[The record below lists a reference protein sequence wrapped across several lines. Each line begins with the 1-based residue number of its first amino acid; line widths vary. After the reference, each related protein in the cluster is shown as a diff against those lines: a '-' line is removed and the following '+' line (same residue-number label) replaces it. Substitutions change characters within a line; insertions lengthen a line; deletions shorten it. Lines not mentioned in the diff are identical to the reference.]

1 MVLQSLLFYAFL
13 WFKRGGL
20 RRVFTQFILGRVI
33 LEKKWQLM
41 WQNLVNCII
50 FEP

>member
-13 WFKRGGL
+13 CFKRGGL

-33 LEKKWQLM
+33 LEKKMAVDVAESCELHY
-41 WQNLVNCII
+41 L
-50 FEP
+50 